1 MRAPP
6 ASARTMAPMSSPTPT
21 TPPVSA
27 AASALPSVGARV
39 LAFVAI
45 LIGGIAGGFIGYA
58 FVDLQVTGDSS
69 FWAGLGAL
77 IGAVVAALGT
87 AVVVV
92 LTLRAMG
99 EWNTIRARD
108 EAAAAAAKSNA
119 ATRNVPRVR

>member
-1 MRAPP
+1 MRGGRA
-6 ASARTMAPMSSPTPT
+6 ATRTMDPMSSSNPSTAP
-21 TPPVSA
+21 

-45 LIGGIAGGFIGYA
+45 LIGGTAGGFIGFA
-58 FVDLQVTGDSS
+58 FVDLQVSGDSS

-108 EAAAAAAKSNA
+108 EAAAAAAKSTA

>member
-1 MRAPP
+1 M
-6 ASARTMAPMSSPTPT
+6 
-21 TPPVSA
+21 
-27 AASALPSVGARV
+27 

-45 LIGGIAGGFIGYA
+45 LIGGTAGGFIGYA

-69 FWAGLGAL
+69 VWAGLGAL
-77 IGAVVAALGT
+77 VGAIIAALGT

-99 EWNTIRARD
+99 EWNTIREREESATT
-108 EAAAAAAKSNA
+108 AAKSSA

>member
-1 MRAPP
+1 MSTTRP
-6 ASARTMAPMSSPTPT
+6 SSPTP
-21 TPPVSA
+21 
-27 AASALPSVGARV
+27 SALPSVGARV

-45 LIGGIAGGFIGYA
+45 LIGGTAGGFIGYA

-69 FWAGLGAL
+69 VWAGLGAL
-77 IGAVVAALGT
+77 VGAIIAALGT

-99 EWNTIRARD
+99 EWNTIREREESAT
-108 EAAAAAAKSNA
+108 AAAKSSA

>member
-1 MRAPP
+1 M
-6 ASARTMAPMSSPTPT
+6 
-21 TPPVSA
+21 
-27 AASALPSVGARV
+27 

-45 LIGGIAGGFIGYA
+45 LIGGTAGGFIGYA

-69 FWAGLGAL
+69 VWAGLGAL
-77 IGAVVAALGT
+77 VGAIIAALGT

-99 EWNTIRARD
+99 EWNTIRAR
-108 EAAAAAAKSNA
+108 EESAAAAAAKSSA

>member
-1 MRAPP
+1 MRGGWA
-6 ASARTMAPMSSPTPT
+6 ATRTMAPMPSSNPSTA
-21 TPPVSA
+21 S

-45 LIGGIAGGFIGYA
+45 LIGGTAGGFIGFA
-58 FVDLQVTGDSS
+58 FVDLQVSGDSS

-77 IGAVVAALGT
+77 VGAVVAALGT

-108 EAAAAAAKSNA
+108 EAAAAAAKSTA